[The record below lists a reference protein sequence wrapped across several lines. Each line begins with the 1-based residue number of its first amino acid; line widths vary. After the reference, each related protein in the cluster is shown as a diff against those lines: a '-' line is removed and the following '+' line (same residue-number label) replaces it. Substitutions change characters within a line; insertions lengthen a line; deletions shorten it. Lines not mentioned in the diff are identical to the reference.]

1 MRNLKIVQKRKK
13 SGSLFPSGGV
23 TSGSESYC
31 LGDFGYI
38 FICNKGVLSTF
49 SLEEGSKDVKIL
61 CEDQDLLGD
70 VGQMQYVS
78 STGIVYLANESGSF
92 LQYIQIDNEVLELF
106 QSDQGIADFS
116 VSPDCRYVAIVT
128 KQKTLL
134 LLTLPDSETLI
145 QEDLVEATG
154 SNNEAENSEV
164 SVKVVWRGDSRYF
177 AVNYKQAEKYQIKI
191 FDENG
196 ALHSKTEEENVLLD
210 STLEWQPSGGLIA
223 AIGKTPH
230 GTVVSLFERNGLKRA
245 DFFPYEGK
253 KESYEENKVIDL
265 QWNTLSDILAIRYN
279 SKVEIWCRNNYVWM
293 RKLVLV
299 GPVENSQ
306 SATKLVFTGWE
317 PERSNRFH
325 IVDETGAYAV
335 YDFAFTYT
343 SGHSD
348 GSSFVASWNG
358 NSIHCTPFRNSCCPP
373 PHCLFQVST
382 DTDVKAVVIPEF
394 WNGLLSISL
403 SGEFTF
409 WQHKSDGLKQIRKI
423 SVPAFDQYAES
434 YDWLWPSRNS
444 LCCLVN
450 GTLAVFEIQNG
461 DFEDASQDIQIT
473 AKTMMSLNHNVTA
486 AFLVVKNTEDSSI
499 LIQSQQGLVF
509 KLDLNAEDSIPVC
522 KFPQVCTRFQTISDT
537 IVIGLDPLT
546 RKLMIGWSK
555 YAESDPVVISNDCTS
570 FFVFQNSL
578 IYTTIQGSLEIRN
591 EVYVIKLLEKH
602 ILGNEFNNEE
612 ESQGRYTRKCEK
624 GSQIVTCC
632 LNQMLEPSL
641 VLQIIPRGN
650 LEVIYPRPL
659 VINNVKVL
667 MREKENSNRYEK
679 IMSALR
685 RHRIDYRVLID
696 EMKVLVKEQPDCRLE
711 ELLKTMVEQ
720 VKDSHSLV
728 LLVTDLNQD
737 YADCI
742 LTIKTVLEGVLESNK
757 DSRML
762 HVEESYLASLAKL
775 GLLEEALKS
784 ALILGESENNRELVQ
799 HRVKFLSFYCDNPDI
814 LFDTALGT
822 YDLVLASLVADC
834 LGKDPKEYIPIL
846 DGFKSMLWW
855 KRHFKIDDKLRRYS
869 KAVISLVRDQRVQ
882 HDEIIKYMERHRL
895 FTDVITF
902 VTRKL
907 KYDEG
912 GMVER
917 SGDDTGLLLRE
928 AQSSYA
934 HYLEERGK
942 LIEASILFRE
952 AEKLDKAV
960 ECCVKSGDWEFALE
974 IAYQGEMSEDKIR
987 DICNEIL
994 NQLEEKKM
1002 YSDAARLCEIYVCD
1016 IQQAVQFWLKD
1027 KKWQKAS
1034 ALAMKVPELG
1044 KAFRDENILAQLLE
1058 TSTEQMESLGQTLED
1073 IAAKVQ
1079 RLRKVKEIKAERL
1092 LESGGM
1098 GDAFSDTESYLSGSS
1113 TSGSITSSNASGKSF
1128 RSGKNKRK
1136 LERKIY
1142 SLKEGSKH
1150 EDLALTVHLWTVTDK
1165 IQQET
1170 KQEVTYTIESL
1181 WKFNQQEKATSLC
1194 QLFEKLLQDADKCV
1208 QEVWSVPITDEI
1220 LEGKYKIPPVAWTP
1234 LWSKLALHEP
1244 SSKATIR

>member
-1 MRNLKIVQKRKK
+1 MRNLKIIQKRKK
-13 SGSLFPSGGV
+13 TGSLFPAGG
-23 TSGSESYC
+23 TNGPEIYC
-31 LGDFGYI
+31 LGDHGYLY
-38 FICNKGVLSTF
+38 FCRKGVLSRY
-49 SLEEGSKDVKIL
+49 SLEESRDVEIL
-61 CEDQDLLGD
+61 CESQDMLGD
-70 VGQMQYVS
+70 VVQMQYVA
-78 STGIVYLANESGSF
+78 STGIIYLRNDRGSF
-92 LQYIQIDNEVLELF
+92 LQFMVHDNEVVELF
-106 QSDQGIADFS
+106 QSDQGIAYFS
-116 VSPDCRYVAIVT
+116 VSPDSRCVAIVT
-128 KQKTLL
+128 MQKTLL
-134 LLTLPDSETLI
+134 LLTLPDLETLT
-145 QEDLVEATG
+145 QEDLVEAVDSKTDG
-154 SNNEAENSEV
+154 AENGAM
-164 SVKVVWRGDSRYF
+164 SVKVVWREDSHYF
-177 AVNYKQAEKYQIKI
+177 AVNYQHAEKFHIKI

-196 ALHSKTEEENVLLD
+196 TFHAKTEDENVLLD

-223 AIGKTPH
+223 AVGKTPH

-253 KESYEENKVIDL
+253 KDMYEDNKVTDL
-265 QWNTLSDILAIRYN
+265 QWNTSSDIFAIRYD

-293 RKLVLV
+293 RKLILV
-299 GPVENSQ
+299 GPVDNPQTS
-306 SATKLVFTGWE
+306 TKLIFTAWE
-317 PERSNRFH
+317 RERSNRLH
-325 IVDETGAYAV
+325 IVDESGAYAV
-335 YDFAFTYT
+335 YDLAFTYT
-343 SGHSD
+343 AGYSD
-348 GSSFVASWNG
+348 GSSLVASWNG
-358 NSIHCTPFRNSCCPP
+358 NGIHCTPFRNSCCPP
-373 PHCLFQVST
+373 PHCLFQVNSET
-382 DTDVKAVVIPEF
+382 DIKAVIIPEF
-394 WNGLLSISL
+394 WNGLLSVCL
-403 SGEFTF
+403 NGDFTF
-409 WQHKSDGLKQIRKI
+409 WKYDSDGLKQIRKI
-423 SVPAFDQYAES
+423 SVPDFNQYAES
-434 YDWLWPSRNS
+434 YDWLWPTRNS

-461 DFEDASQDIQIT
+461 DFEDTSQDIIIT
-473 AKTMMSLNHNVTA
+473 AKTMMSLNHNVTS
-486 AFLVVKNTEDSSI
+486 AFLLVKNKEDSNI
-499 LIQSQQGLVF
+499 LIQSQKGLVF
-509 KLDLNAEDSIPVC
+509 KLDLSAEDSIPVC
-522 KFPQVCTRFQTISDT
+522 KFPQVCTHFQTINDT
-537 IVIGLDPLT
+537 VVVGHDPLT

-555 YAESDPVVISNDCTS
+555 YPDCDPVVISNDCTS
-570 FFVFQNSL
+570 FTVFQNSL

-591 EVYVIKLLEKH
+591 EVYVTKLLEKH
-602 ILGNEFNNEE
+602 FLGNEFSNEE

-650 LEVIYPRPL
+650 LEIIYPRPL
-659 VINNVKVL
+659 VITNVKVL
-667 MREKENSNRYEK
+667 MREKENNIRYEK

-685 RHRIDYRVLID
+685 RHRIDYRILID
-696 EMKVLVKEQPDCRLE
+696 EMKVLVNEQPDCRLE

-742 LTIKTVLEGVLESNK
+742 LTIKIILEGVLESNK

-784 ALILGESENNRELVQ
+784 TLILGESENNRELVQ
-799 HRVKFLSFYCDNPDI
+799 HRVKFLSFYCDNPDT

-882 HDEIIKYMERHRL
+882 HDEIVKYMERHRL

-902 VTRKL
+902 LTRKL
-907 KYDEG
+907 KHDEG

-942 LIEASILFRE
+942 LTEASILFRD
-952 AEKLDKAV
+952 AEKLDKSV

-974 IAYQGEMSEDKIR
+974 VAYQAQSSEDKIKE
-987 DICNEIL
+987 ICKEIL

-1002 YSDAARLCEIYVCD
+1002 YSDAARLCETYLCD
-1016 IQQAVQFWLKD
+1016 IQQAVHFWLKD

-1034 ALAMKVPELG
+1034 VLAMKLPELG
-1044 KAFRDENILAQLLE
+1044 KNFRDEHIRNQLLD
-1058 TSTEQMESLGQTLED
+1058 TCTEQMEGVGHTLED
-1073 IAAKVQ
+1073 ITMKLQ

-1092 LESGGM
+1092 LETGGM

-1113 TSGSITSSNASGKSF
+1113 TSGSISSSNISGKSY

-1136 LERKIY
+1136 LERKLY
-1142 SLKEGSKH
+1142 SLKEGSKY
-1150 EDLALTVHLWTVTDK
+1150 EDLALIVHLWMVVDK

-1170 KQEVTYTIESL
+1170 KQEVANTIESL
-1181 WKFNQQEKATSLC
+1181 WKFNQQENAISLC
-1194 QLFEKLLQDADKCV
+1194 SLLEKLLLDADKCV
-1208 QEVWSVPITDEI
+1208 QEVWSAPITDDI
-1220 LEGKYKIPPVAWTP
+1220 LEVKFRIPPVAWTP

-1244 SSKATIR
+1244 SSKATTR